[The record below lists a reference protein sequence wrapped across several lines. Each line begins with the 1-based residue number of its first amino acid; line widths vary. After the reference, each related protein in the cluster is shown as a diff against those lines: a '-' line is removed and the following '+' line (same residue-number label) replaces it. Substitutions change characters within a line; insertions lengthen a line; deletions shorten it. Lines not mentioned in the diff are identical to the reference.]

1 MKNFKKNDN
10 SFICENCGA
19 KVDKLGYSS
28 RDHCS
33 NCLTSLHVDIN
44 PGDRQNSCKG
54 LMIPIEINTNNK
66 GYVIKYKCE
75 KCGEI
80 HNNKTAQDD
89 NFETILMVMNKTYKK
104 DLFKK

>member
-1 MKNFKKNDN
+1 MKVFKKNDN

-28 RDHCS
+28 RDHCPV
-33 NCLTSLHVDIN
+33 CLTSLHVDIN

-54 LMIPIEINTNNK
+54 LMVPVEINFSSK
-66 GYVIKYKCE
+66 GYVIKFQCE
-75 KCGEI
+75 KCGEF

-104 DLFKK
+104 DFFKK